1 MSEKSERIQSYNILG
16 GCIKYTILD
25 QCDKYYDLGKGR
37 MSRLLREAQHSEL
50 GKGQQS
56 FPGKDAI

>member
-1 MSEKSERIQSYNILG
+1 MSEKSERIQSYSILG

-37 MSRLLREAQHSEL
+37 VSRLLREAQRSEL
-50 GKGQQS
+50 GKGS
-56 FPGKDAI
+56 AKFPWQNAI